1 MRRLH
6 TTVVA
11 IYDLDLAGSLD
22 EGTLRRVGRAPTA
35 HELDRRYFESA
46 GWLLELPGGFRRY
59 CFQDGNGELG
69 SSLLLHP
76 QEGTGVYSVWR
87 RFGPER
93 DPMEVKHSQWGG
105 SEADLERLH
114 RLGVHESEC
123 DRIYPF
129 TAIRVG
135 DGDLVGLW
143 QGEAEALGRIVTG
156 GYGYD
161 EAGTL
166 RAAVAGNL
174 SSRTYERLVLTWSD
188 GLALYNEGAD
198 DKTVELT
205 LCRAVQ
211 LCETCILI
219 RRLLRSTKEEI
230 DRVLPTITFWRPRPW
245 TVNRIAERLAWIE
258 HEFIASPD
266 VSSPEAERLLSGAYR
281 SFGISERLAG
291 TKQSYSALEQRF
303 QWAKTQLFAGVALLA
318 YVLDKFRVF
327 DVITPWSRR

>member
-11 IYDLDLAGSLD
+11 IYDLDLAGALD
-22 EGTLRRVGRAPTA
+22 QATLRRLGRAPTA
-35 HELDRRYFESA
+35 HDLDRRYFESA

-59 CFQDGNGELG
+59 CFQGGEGELG
-69 SSLLLHP
+69 ASLLLHA
-76 QEGTGVYSVWR
+76 QEAIGVYSVWR

-93 DPMEVKHSQWGG
+93 DPLEVKHAQWQG
-105 SEADLERLH
+105 SEGDIKRLH
-114 RLGVHESEC
+114 RLGVQETEW

-129 TAIRVG
+129 TAMRLG
-135 DGDLVGLW
+135 DADLAGLW
-143 QGEAEALGRIVTG
+143 RGEAETLGRIATG
-156 GYGYD
+156 GYGHD

-166 RAAVAGNL
+166 RAAVADNL
-174 SSRTYERLVLTWSD
+174 STRTYERLVLSWSS
-188 GLALYNEGAD
+188 GLALYNEGVD
-198 DKTVELT
+198 ERTVELT

-211 LCETCILI
+211 LCEICILI

-230 DRVLPTITFWRPRPW
+230 DRVLPTIGFWRPRPW
-245 TVNRIAERLAWIE
+245 TVKRIAQRLAWLE

-281 SFGISERLAG
+281 SFGIADRLAG
-291 TKQSYSALEQRF
+291 TKQSYAALEQRF

-318 YVLDKFRVF
+318 YLLDKFKVF
-327 DVITPWSRR
+327 DVMTPWARK